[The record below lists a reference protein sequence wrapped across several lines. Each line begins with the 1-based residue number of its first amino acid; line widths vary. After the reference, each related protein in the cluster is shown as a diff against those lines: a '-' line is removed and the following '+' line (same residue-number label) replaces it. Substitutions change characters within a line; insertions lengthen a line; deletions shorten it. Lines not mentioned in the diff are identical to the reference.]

1 MEIKQGDLVFVI
13 NSYGVADNDME
24 IFKQSGPTVAQ
35 ANVKCKFFVKK
46 TTGIVVG
53 EEPTYVNYMSKHIS
67 FPYYKIL
74 MSTNEVVWIRQPEI
88 QKNS

>member
-1 MEIKQGDLVFVI
+1 MKIEQGDLVFVI

-24 IFKQSGPTVAQ
+24 IFKRRDEAGAQ
-35 ANVKCKFFVKK
+35 ANVKCKFFDKK